1 MSSKELVELKTV
13 DIDGFTLDRYKIQM
27 VADGNAKVEIPEAN
41 WQRVRESRKRVEKAI
56 NDGKVVYGVN
66 TGFGKLSDIEI
77 NPEDNA
83 KLQLNLLRADAVG
96 VGEPL
101 PIPVVRAMMT
111 LRANSL
117 SKGFSGIREETL
129 QLLLDMINNDVH
141 PVVPCKGSVGAS
153 GDLAPL
159 SHIAICLVGEGKAEY
174 KGEILPGGEALKR
187 AGLKPVSLEAK
198 EGLALINGTQAMSA
212 VGTIALNEAERVGLA
227 ADMAACLTIEAL
239 NGIISAFD
247 SELLA
252 VRPHPELEFVASRM
266 RKWLEGSKRVTRQG
280 EIRIQDSYSIRCIPQ
295 VHGASWQAFNYVNER
310 LSVEMNATTDNPIV
324 LESGEILSGGHFHGQ
339 PIALSMDFLKVAAAE
354 WANISER
361 RTERLV
367 NPQLSGLS
375 PFLATDPGL
384 ECGLMVAQYAA
395 ASLVSENK
403 VLSHPASV
411 DSIPTSANQEDH
423 VSMGTIASRQA
434 REIIHNSARVIAIEM
449 ICASQAIYLENA
461 EKELAPATR
470 AYLEK
475 IREICPPLEGDR
487 AISDQMEE
495 LAQFIL
501 KDNSLIKY
509 FK

>member
-1 MSSKELVELKTV
+1 MSKSELVGLKLIEL
-13 DIDGFTLDRYKIQM
+13 DGLTLDRHKVENVSKGNAM
-27 VADGNAKVEIPEAN
+27 VAIPEKSLV
-41 WQRVRESRKRVEKAI
+41 RVRASRSRIEKQI

-77 NPEDNA
+77 DRDDIG

-96 VGEPL
+96 VGDPL
-101 PIPVVRAMMT
+101 PTPVVRAMMT

-117 SKGFSGIREETL
+117 AKGFSGIREETL
-129 QLLLDMINNDVH
+129 KLLIDMINEGVH
-141 PVVPCKGSVGAS
+141 PVVPSKGSVGAS

-159 SHIAICLVGEGKAEY
+159 AHIAIVLVGEGKAEY
-174 KGEILPGGEALKR
+174 KGQILPGGEALKR
-187 AGLKPVSLEAK
+187 AGLRPVVLEAK
-198 EGLALINGTQAMSA
+198 EGLALINGTQCMSG
-212 VGTIALNEAERVGLA
+212 VGVIALNEAERVGLA
-227 ADMAACLTIEAL
+227 ADMAACLTMEAL
-239 NGIISAFD
+239 KGIISAFD

-266 RKWLEGSKRVTRQG
+266 RKWLEGSKRITHQG
-280 EIRIQDSYSIRCIPQ
+280 EIRVQDSYSIRCIPQ
-295 VHGASWQAFNYVNER
+295 VHGASWQAFNYVDER
-310 LSVEMNATTDNPIV
+310 LLVEMNSATDNPIV
-324 LESGEILSGGHFHGQ
+324 LESGEVISGGHFHGQ

-375 PFLATDPGL
+375 PFLAVDPGL

-403 VLSHPASV
+403 VLAHPASV

-449 ICASQAIYLENA
+449 ICASQAIYLEKA

-470 AYLEK
+470 GYLEK

-487 AISDQMEE
+487 AISDEMEE
-495 LAQFIL
+495 LAQYIL
-501 KDNSLIKY
+501 RENVLN
-509 FK
+509 

>member
-1 MSSKELVELKTV
+1 MHSKEMIDAKLVEL
-13 DIDGFTLDRYKIQM
+13 DGLSLNRYLVES
-27 VADGNAKVEIPEAN
+27 VAKGEALVAIPAEN
-41 WQRVRESRKRVEKAI
+41 WMRVRASRKRVEQQI
-56 NDGKVVYGVN
+56 HDGKVVYGVN

-77 NPEDNA
+77 NREDNA

-117 SKGFSGIREETL
+117 AKGFSGIREETL
-129 QLLLDMINNDVH
+129 QLLIDMINKGVH

-174 KGEILPGGEALKR
+174 KGEILSGAEALHR
-187 AGLKPVSLEAK
+187 AGLIPVSLEAK

-212 VGTIALNEAERVGLA
+212 VGTLALNEAERVGLA
-227 ADMAACLTIEAL
+227 ADMAACLTMEAL
-239 NGIISAFD
+239 NGVISAFD

-252 VRPHPELEFVASRM
+252 VRPHPELELVASRM
-266 RKWLEGSKRVTRQG
+266 RKWLEGSKRITRQG
-280 EIRIQDSYSIRCIPQ
+280 EIRIQDAYSIRCIPQ
-295 VHGASWQAFNYVNER
+295 VHGASWQALHYVDDR
-310 LSVEMNATTDNPIV
+310 LSVEMNSTTDNPIV

-375 PFLATDPGL
+375 PFLAPDPGL

-403 VLSHPASV
+403 VLAHPASV

-434 REIIHNSARVIAIEM
+434 REIVHNAARVIAIEM
-449 ICASQAIYLENA
+449 ICASQAIYLESA

-470 AYLEK
+470 SYLEK
-475 IREICPPLEGDR
+475 IREICPPLESDR
-487 AISDQMEE
+487 AISEQIEE

-501 KDNSLIKY
+501 RDHSLT
-509 FK
+509 